1 MQKRILTVIVAIGF
15 IASAWQLGRA
25 QGQVAPVAPFTMQI
39 EFTAFG
45 IKAECLKGC
54 AWKKVTYGCTQERTP
69 CKAEIDQLGVGG
81 VK

>member
-1 MQKRILTVIVAIGF
+1 MRTRILTVVIALTF
-15 IASAWQLGRA
+15 AASAWQLGRA
-25 QGQVAPVAPFTMQI
+25 QSQVSPFTMQI

-54 AWKKVTYGCTQERTP
+54 AWKTLTFGCTEARTP